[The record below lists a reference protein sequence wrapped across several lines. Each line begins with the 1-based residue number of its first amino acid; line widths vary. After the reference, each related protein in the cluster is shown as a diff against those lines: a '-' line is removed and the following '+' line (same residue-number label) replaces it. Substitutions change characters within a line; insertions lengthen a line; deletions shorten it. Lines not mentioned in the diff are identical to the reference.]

1 MNTGIAVFKGC
12 KNYKSLVT
20 IVSIFVIMVAI
31 LSTAVVPAFAV
42 TPHERVKLY
51 KSVEIAAGDSLWS
64 IAGDY
69 GCPEYSDSSRFI
81 REVMEINHLTDA
93 DSIHEGAYLV
103 IPYYADVDK
112 EA

>member
-12 KNYKSLVT
+12 KKYRSIVT
-20 IVSIFVIMVAI
+20 IVAI
-31 LSTAVVPAFAV
+31 LLSVIAVLSIAVIPAFAV

-51 KSVEIAAGDSLWS
+51 RSVEISSGDTLWS
-64 IAGDY
+64 MANDIA
-69 GCPEYSDSSRFI
+69 CPEYSDSNRFI

-103 IPYYADVDK
+103 IPYYTDA
-112 EA
+112 ES